1 MSGLSMITG
10 GSGML
15 GRELANRLASLGR
28 PARLFDVVPPRTM
41 PEGAEYVKGD
51 LRKPSDTDPACV
63 GVSVIYHL
71 AALDATASG
80 DEIRAVNIEGTASL
94 IESAAIA
101 GVQRIVFASSSDVY
115 GSPPPESPCHEESPL
130 VSTGPFSMSKIAGEE
145 LCLSAAAGT
154 DMKAS
159 VIRMPIVIGPGLKDP
174 HIMRW
179 IVNRAVEHKPIFLGA
194 GGSAVRHYAD
204 CGDCADAFIAAA
216 DNDVAAGHCFNV
228 GYDRPHTDEEF
239 ARAVVRAAKS
249 FSIIVPA
256 PRAVS
261 DAALRIARAAG
272 EDPVPA
278 DYRDGVFGDSWLA
291 TDKARA
297 LLGWRP
303 QKRLPVSLH
312 DFMRW
317 HKRNLLKNLG

>member
-1 MSGLSMITG
+1 MSELCMITG

-15 GRELANRLASLGR
+15 GRELAFRLATLGR
-28 PARLFDVVPPRTM
+28 PVRIFDIAEPRLLPD
-41 PEGAEYVKGD
+41 GAEFVKGD
-51 LRKPSDTDPACV
+51 LRNPADTDPACV

-71 AALDATASG
+71 AALDASSSG
-80 DEIRAVNIEGTASL
+80 DDIRSVNIEGTACL
-94 IESAAIA
+94 LESATIS
-101 GVQRIVFASSSDVY
+101 GVRKIVFASSSAVY

-145 LCLSAAAGT
+145 LCLSMAASS
-154 DMKAS
+154 DIKAS

-194 GGSAVRHYAD
+194 GGRAVRHYVD
-204 CGDCADAFIAAA
+204 SGDCADAFISAS

-228 GYDRPHTDEEF
+228 GFDKPHTDEEF

-256 PRAVS
+256 PRAIS
-261 DAALRIARAAG
+261 DAVLQIARSTG
-272 EDPVPA
+272 EDPVPP

-297 LLGWRP
+297 LLGWSP
-303 QKRLPVSLH
+303 QKRLAVSLH

-317 HKRNLLKNLG
+317 HKRNLLKNIS

>member
-1 MSGLSMITG
+1 MSELCMITG

-15 GRELANRLASLGR
+15 GRELAFRLASLGR
-28 PARLFDVVPPRTM
+28 PVRIFDIAEPRLLPD
-41 PEGAEYVKGD
+41 GAEFVKGD
-51 LRKPSDTDPACV
+51 LRNPADTDPACV

-71 AALDATASG
+71 AALDASSSG
-80 DEIRAVNIEGTASL
+80 DDIRSVNIEGTACL
-94 IESAAIA
+94 LESAAIS
-101 GVQRIVFASSSDVY
+101 GVRKIVFASSSDVY
-115 GSPPPESPCHEESPL
+115 GSPPAQSPCHEESPL

-145 LCLSAAAGT
+145 LCLSMAASS
-154 DMKAS
+154 DIKAS
-159 VIRMPIVIGPGLKDP
+159 VIRMLIVIGPGLKDQ

-179 IVNRAVEHKPIFLGA
+179 IVNRAVEHKPVFLGA
-194 GGSAVRHYAD
+194 GGRAIRHYVD
-204 CGDCADAFIAAA
+204 SGDCADALIAAS
-216 DNDVAAGHCFNV
+216 DNDVSAGHCFNV

-239 ARAVVRAAKS
+239 ARAVIRAAKS

-256 PRAVS
+256 PRAIS
-261 DAALRIARAAG
+261 DAVLQIARATG
-272 EDPVPA
+272 EDPVPP

-317 HKRNLLKNLG
+317 HKRNLLKNIG